1 MLKTVHTMP
10 GKYSEIMVKRSE
22 TDWGIVRLV
31 VDEFHNV
38 TFSSKGA
45 ARNEILDD
53 LDRGVD
59 AVEAVNNYM
68 ARQSSAA

>member
-38 TFSSKGA
+38 TFSSKGQPA
-45 ARNEILDD
+45 TRFLMILTVGSM
-53 LDRGVD
+53 R
-59 AVEAVNNYM
+59 
-68 ARQSSAA
+68 